1 MSEAKRRQAICL
13 GCENRVPTI
22 IAGFI
27 CNVCKCNI
35 LAKSLIPIS
44 KCPLGKWEQDN
55 D

>member
-13 GCENRVPTI
+13 GCDKRVPTI
-22 IAGFI
+22 LAGFI

-35 LAKSLIPIS
+35 RAKSYIAIAE
-44 KCPLGKWEQDN
+44 CPLGKWELEN